1 MKRLIIQ
8 YLLSVLPGPVDVV
21 APGYNN
27 WKLQMDQQLLSKVK
41 HNSEQEEQLQLNLT
55 LYLSQ

>member
-1 MKRLIIQ
+1 
-8 YLLSVLPGPVDVV
+8 
-21 APGYNN
+21 
-27 WKLQMDQQLLSKVK
+27 MDKQLLSKGS